1 MSDLEVSL
9 FTKVDFNT
17 VLVSIFVCHFP
28 GSFEYDSWKIGVL
41 IYWCPQYKIYSMLII
56 CRVKT
61 VNGWNHSERNF
72 ATVN

>member
-9 FTKVDFNT
+9 FIKVDFNT

-41 IYWCPQYKIYSMLII
+41 MSS
-56 CRVKT
+56 V
-61 VNGWNHSERNF
+61 
-72 ATVN
+72 